1 MFVDNYDEI
10 TQAMDDQPR
19 SLTNTMVTSIVNE
32 WVAEHGVFV
41 KRISSDRFLA
51 VLNESILTELE
62 KKKFAILD
70 TIREKQLKRIY
81 H

>member
-1 MFVDNYDEI
+1 M
-10 TQAMDDQPR
+10 
-19 SLTNTMVTSIVNE
+19 
-32 WVAEHGVFV
+32 

-70 TIREKQLKRIY
+70 IDS
-81 H
+81 